1 MKIAF
6 IGGGTMVQAL
16 IKGLNNH
23 GITAG
28 VWMRNKE
35 KLQQLSAALNVTPIQ
50 KLSQLETYDCVIL
63 GVTPDAYRQ
72 ISLKLD
78 KHLKEHHI
86 LVSMIDGISIEE
98 LDDVFDMHPKII
110 RMMPNTP
117 VSINQGVVVMSHNEF
132 VTEKELRTFEELM
145 SKLGYV
151 HWIEERLMD
160 AIPSVTGS
168 SPAFIY
174 MLIEAMADNAVS
186 TGINRQLAYDLV
198 SEMMIGAASMVQQT
212 KQHPGQLKDEVTT
225 PGGSTIR
232 GVKALEKAGF
242 RNAVSE
248 AMDAVNNRG
257 E

>member
-1 MKIAF
+1 
-6 IGGGTMVQAL
+6 
-16 IKGLNNH
+16 
-23 GITAG
+23 
-28 VWMRNKE
+28 
-35 KLQQLSAALNVTPIQ
+35 
-50 KLSQLETYDCVIL
+50 
-63 GVTPDAYRQ
+63 
-72 ISLKLD
+72 
-78 KHLKEHHI
+78 
-86 LVSMIDGISIEE
+86 
-98 LDDVFDMHPKII
+98 
-110 RMMPNTP
+110 
-117 VSINQGVVVMSHNEF
+117 
-132 VTEKELRTFEELM
+132 
-145 SKLGYV
+145 
-151 HWIEERLMD
+151 MD